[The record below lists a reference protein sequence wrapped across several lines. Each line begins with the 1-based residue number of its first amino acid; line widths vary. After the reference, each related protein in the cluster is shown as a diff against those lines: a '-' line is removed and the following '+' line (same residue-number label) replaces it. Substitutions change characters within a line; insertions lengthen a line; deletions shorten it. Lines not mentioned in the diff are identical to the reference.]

1 MNNKIA
7 TLIRIDEEV
16 KNAIED
22 IAIIEK
28 RSFNKMVEYILQ
40 EYIFKYNQELLE
52 EKNSPENE

>member
-1 MNNKIA
+1 MYNKIA

-22 IAIIEK
+22 IALIEK

-40 EYIFKYNQELLE
+40 DYIFKYNQKLIE
-52 EKNSPENE
+52 EDSPEK

>member
-1 MNNKIA
+1 MYNKVA

-22 IAIIEK
+22 IALIEK

-40 EYIFKYNQELLE
+40 DYIFKYNQKIE
-52 EKNSPENE
+52 EENSPENE